1 MRSLEETRLRSE
13 DVGLGSVFDDDDDG
27 SVTSMEML
35 NDEVILRIKSLFKN
49 NVLHHLGS
57 KTLTGIA
64 CTSFDSMIKFMR
76 FHIIVY
82 FISKEDKDHQK
93 DIIGCIYD
101 DVITGLKNEL
111 SLFMKETKMAA
122 KKQQEVDYINK
133 KIYIQIQINNYF
145 TTRFRSTIT
154 EVN

>member
-1 MRSLEETRLRSE
+1 MRSLEETRLHSE

-35 NDEVILRIKSLFKN
+35 KDEVVLRIKSLFKN

-64 CTSFDSMIKFMR
+64 CSSVDSMIKFCR

-82 FISKEDKDHQK
+82 FISKEDKDYQK
-93 DIIGCIYD
+93 DVIGCIYD
-101 DVITGLKNEL
+101 DVIPGLKNEL
-111 SLFMKETKMAA
+111 SLFMKETKMPA
-122 KKQQEVDYINK
+122 KKKQEVDSINK
-133 KIYIQIQINNYF
+133 IQIQINNYF
-145 TTRFRSTIT
+145 TTHLRFI
-154 EVN
+154 N